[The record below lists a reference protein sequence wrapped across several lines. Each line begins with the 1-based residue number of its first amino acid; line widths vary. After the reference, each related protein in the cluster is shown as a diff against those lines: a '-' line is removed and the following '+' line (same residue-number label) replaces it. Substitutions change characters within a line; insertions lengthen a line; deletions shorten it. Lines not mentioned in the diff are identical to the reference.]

1 MQKYLFVIIPLFF
14 GLLIG
19 GGFVYFKTGS
29 VQKFEPI
36 LTKREISLQK
46 ATEPKLTSIK
56 MNTLFFGDVFW
67 GRYIDDWA
75 KASPLKTAY
84 PFSGLSTF
92 DRDKY
97 DAWIADMECPITTTY
112 RDSATQDNDLKF
124 SCPTEYTS
132 EAAKWFTAFTLA
144 NNHTDNMEEVNGLDQ
159 TRENLEKNKVQYF
172 GSFDNSLKKDI
183 CEIVSLPARFE
194 YDQKETI
201 KITFPIALC
210 GYHNVFRL
218 PKDDE
223 LLVISEYSKYF
234 PTIIMPHQGK
244 EYTTK
249 ADELQTEIYR
259 KMIDYG
265 ADAVI
270 GDHVHSVQ
278 NTEAYKGKLI
288 VYSLGNFIFDQQSSP
303 GVREAFGANLN
314 FTFEGNPELDK
325 FISNLPDCKKFK
337 DQCLEKAKSL
347 NLTKP
352 TFKIKYDIIPTDN
365 SNKLVKKATDPNTI
379 DRIMR
384 ITKWKET
391 QLKLNVPFVD

>member
-1 MQKYLFVIIPLFF
+1 MQKYLFVLAPLIF
-14 GLLIG
+14 GLLLG
-19 GGFVYFKTGS
+19 GLLVYWKSASTEN
-29 VQKFEPI
+29 FEPI

-46 ATEPKLTSIK
+46 PTEPKLLSVK

-92 DRDKY
+92 DRNKY

-112 RDSATQDNDLKF
+112 RDSETQDSDLKF

-172 GSFDNSLKKDI
+172 GSFDNSRKKDI
-183 CEIVSLPARFE
+183 CEVVSLPARFE
-194 YDQKETI
+194 YDQKEIKQSTI
-201 KITFPIALC
+201 PIALC

-218 PKDDE
+218 PKEDE
-223 LLVISEYSKYF
+223 LAVISEYSKYF
-234 PTIIMPHQGK
+234 PTIVMPHQGK

-249 ADELQTEIYR
+249 ADELQTEFYR

-270 GDHVHSVQ
+270 GDHVHSIQ

-303 GVREAFGANLN
+303 GVREAFGVNLD
-314 FTFEGNPELDK
+314 FSFESNPELDNLV
-325 FISNLPDCKKFK
+325 SNLPDCKQFK
-337 DQCLEKAKSL
+337 DKCLEKAKSI
-347 NLTKP
+347 NITKP
-352 TFKIKYDIIPTDN
+352 KFKIKYDIIPTDN
-365 SNKLVKKATDPNTI
+365 SNKLAKKATDSNTI
-379 DRIMR
+379 DRVIK
-384 ITKWKET
+384 ISNWNET
-391 QLKLNVPFVD
+391 LLKLDIPFVN